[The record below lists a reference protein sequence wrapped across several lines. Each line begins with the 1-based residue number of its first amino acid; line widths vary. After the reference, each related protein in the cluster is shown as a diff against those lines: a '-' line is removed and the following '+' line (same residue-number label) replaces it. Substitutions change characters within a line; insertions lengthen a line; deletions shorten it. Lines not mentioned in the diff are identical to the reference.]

1 MEHTAL
7 IITRTPL
14 RISLGGGGTD
24 LPSYYRENGGG
35 FLVAAAINKYIYV
48 SVHDNFEPEFLL
60 KYSKIEKALTF
71 QEIEHPMIRE
81 ALGLFQPDRY
91 LEISSQADIPAGTG
105 LGSSGSFAV
114 GLLHAL
120 SADKH
125 RSMSQETLAELA
137 CNLEIDVLK
146 EPVGKQDQYIAALGG
161 LRSIEFR
168 PDGTV
173 VSESVYLDQA
183 SRIDLEERLL
193 LFYTGVRRSAGEELA
208 ALDSGVSVKDKGM
221 TSNLDSVK
229 VLGQES
235 LRALELGDWDRLG
248 RLFFQQWRAKYE
260 RSPSTIHKQV
270 DEWIESGIKS
280 GALGGKLVGAGG
292 GGFLLFLAENKTRL
306 RQRMQ
311 ELGLKEVYFSFD
323 YDGTAIIR

>member
-1 MEHTAL
+1 L

-35 FLVAAAINKYIYV
+35 FLVAAAISKYIYV

-60 KYSKIEKALTF
+60 KYSKIEKALTI
-71 QEIEHPMIRE
+71 QDIEHPMIRE
-81 ALGLFQPDRY
+81 ALKLFTPSRF

-105 LGSSGSFAV
+105 LGSSGTFSV

-120 SADKH
+120 SADSH
-125 RSMSQETLAELA
+125 QSMSQEALAELA
-137 CNLEIDVLK
+137 CRLEIEVLK
-146 EPVGKQDQYIAALGG
+146 EPVGKQDQYIASLGG
-161 LRSIEFR
+161 LRGIEFR

-173 VSESVYLDQA
+173 ASESIALDQA
-183 SRIDLEERLL
+183 SRVDLEERLL

-221 TSNLDSVK
+221 TSNLDAVK
-229 VLGQES
+229 ALGRES

-248 RLFFQQWRAKYE
+248 RLFTQQWRAKYE
-260 RSPSTIHKQV
+260 RSPSAIHKQI
-270 DEWIESGIKS
+270 DQWIESGISS

-292 GGFLLFLAENKTRL
+292 GGFLLFLAENKSELRTR
-306 RQRMQ
+306 MI
-311 ELGLKEVYFSFD
+311 ELGLREVYFSFD
-323 YDGTAIIR
+323 YEGTAIIR

>member
-1 MEHTAL
+1 M

-35 FLVAAAINKYIYV
+35 FLVAAAISKYIYV

-60 KYSKIEKALTF
+60 KYSKIEKALTI
-71 QEIEHPMIRE
+71 QDIEHPMIRE
-81 ALGLFQPDRY
+81 ALKLFTPSRF

-105 LGSSGSFAV
+105 LGSSGTFSV

-120 SADKH
+120 SADSH
-125 RSMSQETLAELA
+125 QSMSQEALAELA
-137 CNLEIDVLK
+137 CRLEIEVLK
-146 EPVGKQDQYIAALGG
+146 EPVGKQDQYIASLGG
-161 LRSIEFR
+161 LRGIEFR

-173 VSESVYLDQA
+173 ASESIALDQA
-183 SRIDLEERLL
+183 SRVDLEERLL

-221 TSNLDSVK
+221 TSNLDAVK
-229 VLGQES
+229 ALGRES

-248 RLFFQQWRAKYE
+248 RLFTQQWRAKYE
-260 RSPSTIHKQV
+260 RSPSAIHKQI
-270 DEWIESGIKS
+270 DQWIESGISS

-292 GGFLLFLAENKTRL
+292 GGFLLFLAENKSELRTR
-306 RQRMQ
+306 MI
-311 ELGLKEVYFSFD
+311 ELGLREVYFSFD
-323 YDGTAIIR
+323 YEGTAIIR

>member
-1 MEHTAL
+1 M

-60 KYSKIEKALTF
+60 KYSKIERALTSKD
-71 QEIEHPMIRE
+71 IEHPMIRE
-81 ALGLFQPDRY
+81 ALGLFRPDRF

-120 SADKH
+120 SADNHK
-125 RSMSQETLAELA
+125 SMSQDALAELA
-137 CNLEIDVLK
+137 CKLEIEVLK

-161 LRSIEFR
+161 LRAIEFR
-168 PDGTV
+168 ADGTV
-173 VSESVYLDQA
+173 ASESVSIGQA

-193 LFYTGVRRSAGEELA
+193 LFYTGVRRSAGDELA
-208 ALDSGVSVKDKGM
+208 ALDTGVSVKDKGM

-229 VLGQES
+229 VLGKES
-235 LRALELGDWDRLG
+235 LRALELGDWNRLG
-248 RLFFQQWRAKYE
+248 RLFTEQWRAKYE
-260 RSPSTIHKQV
+260 RSPSVIHKQV

-280 GALGGKLVGAGG
+280 GAIGGKLVGAGG

-306 RQRMQ
+306 RAKML
-311 ELGLKEVYFSFD
+311 EIGLREVYFSFD
-323 YDGTAIIR
+323 FEGTAIIR

>member
-1 MEHTAL
+1 L

-60 KYSKIEKALTF
+60 KYSKIERALTSKD
-71 QEIEHPMIRE
+71 IEHPMIRE
-81 ALGLFQPDRY
+81 ALGLFRPDRF

-120 SADKH
+120 SADNHK
-125 RSMSQETLAELA
+125 SMSQDALAELA
-137 CNLEIDVLK
+137 CKLEIEVLK

-161 LRSIEFR
+161 LRAIEFR
-168 PDGTV
+168 ADGTV
-173 VSESVYLDQA
+173 ASESVSIGQA

-193 LFYTGVRRSAGEELA
+193 LFYTGVRRSAGDELA
-208 ALDSGVSVKDKGM
+208 ALDTGVSVKDKGM

-229 VLGQES
+229 VLGKES
-235 LRALELGDWDRLG
+235 LRALELGDWNRLG
-248 RLFFQQWRAKYE
+248 RLFTEQWRAKYE
-260 RSPSTIHKQV
+260 RSPSVIHKQV

-280 GALGGKLVGAGG
+280 GAIGGKLVGAGG

-306 RQRMQ
+306 RAKML
-311 ELGLKEVYFSFD
+311 EIGLREVYFSFD
-323 YDGTAIIR
+323 FEGTAIIR

>member
-1 MEHTAL
+1 L

-35 FLVAAAINKYIYV
+35 FLVAAAISKYIYV

-60 KYSKIEKALTF
+60 KYSKIEKALTI
-71 QEIEHPMIRE
+71 QDIEHPMIRE
-81 ALGLFQPDRY
+81 ALKLFTPSRF

-105 LGSSGSFAV
+105 LGSSGTFSV

-120 SADKH
+120 SADSH
-125 RSMSQETLAELA
+125 QSMSQEALAELA
-137 CNLEIDVLK
+137 CRLEIEVLK
-146 EPVGKQDQYIAALGG
+146 EPVGKQDQYIASLGG
-161 LRSIEFR
+161 LRGIEFR

-173 VSESVYLDQA
+173 ASESIALDQA
-183 SRIDLEERLL
+183 SRVDLEERLL

-208 ALDSGVSVKDKGM
+208 ALDSGVSVKDEGM
-221 TSNLDSVK
+221 TSNLDAVK
-229 VLGQES
+229 ALGRES

-248 RLFFQQWRAKYE
+248 RLFTQQWRAKYE
-260 RSPSTIHKQV
+260 RSPSAIHKQI
-270 DEWIESGIKS
+270 DQWIESGISS

-292 GGFLLFLAENKTRL
+292 GGFLLFLAENKSELRTR
-306 RQRMQ
+306 MI
-311 ELGLKEVYFSFD
+311 ELGLREVYFSFD
-323 YDGTAIIR
+323 YEGTAIIR

>member
-1 MEHTAL
+1 M

-35 FLVAAAINKYIYV
+35 FLVAAAISKYIYV

-60 KYSKIEKALTF
+60 KYSKIEKALTI
-71 QEIEHPMIRE
+71 QDIEHPMIRE
-81 ALGLFQPDRY
+81 ALKLFTPSRF

-105 LGSSGSFAV
+105 LGSSGTFSV

-120 SADKH
+120 SADSH
-125 RSMSQETLAELA
+125 QSMSQEALAELA
-137 CNLEIDVLK
+137 CRLEIEVLK
-146 EPVGKQDQYIAALGG
+146 EPVGKQDQYIASLGG
-161 LRSIEFR
+161 LRGIEFR

-173 VSESVYLDQA
+173 ASESIALDQA
-183 SRIDLEERLL
+183 SRVDLEERLL

-208 ALDSGVSVKDKGM
+208 ALDSGVSVKDEGM
-221 TSNLDSVK
+221 TSNLDAVK
-229 VLGQES
+229 ALGRES

-248 RLFFQQWRAKYE
+248 RLFTQQWRAKYE
-260 RSPSTIHKQV
+260 RSPSAIHKQI
-270 DEWIESGIKS
+270 DQWIESGISS

-292 GGFLLFLAENKTRL
+292 GGFLLFLAENKSELRTR
-306 RQRMQ
+306 MI
-311 ELGLKEVYFSFD
+311 ELGLREVYFSFD
-323 YDGTAIIR
+323 YEGTAIIR